1 MTGTPSDITLT
12 GDLTLHGVTKSVQIP
27 AKAQLV
33 NGTVSV
39 AGSLTFPLSDFWMT
53 APNIGG
59 FIVSIADHGTLEFV
73 VNFSK
78 A

>member
-1 MTGTPSDITLT
+1 MTLT
-12 GDLTLHGVTKSVQIP
+12 GDLTLHGVTKSVDIP

-33 NGTVSV
+33 NGTDPGRGLDRLP
-39 AGSLTFPLSDFWMT
+39 ALRLRMT

-59 FIVSIADHGTLEFV
+59 FIISIADNGTLEFL
-73 VNFSK
+73 VNFTK